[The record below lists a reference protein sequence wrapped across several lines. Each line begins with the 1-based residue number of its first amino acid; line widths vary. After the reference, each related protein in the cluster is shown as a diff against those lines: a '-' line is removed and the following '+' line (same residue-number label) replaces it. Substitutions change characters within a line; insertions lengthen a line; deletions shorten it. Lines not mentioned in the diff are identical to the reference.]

1 MSTSGDGSRDP
12 AGDTSRDPAGETGR
26 DPAEDLRRIAFLL
39 ERSRQPTY
47 RVRAF
52 RTAAA
57 RVDELDPA
65 ELAERAAAGTL
76 KELAGIGAAT
86 AQAIVESLAGTAP
99 SYLAKAEATGSAPEA
114 HAGAAL
120 RAALRGDLH
129 THSEWSDGGS
139 PILEMA
145 IAGRDLGHQYQALTD
160 HSPRLT
166 VARGLSAE
174 RLEEQL
180 DAVADVN
187 RQLAPF
193 RLLTGIEVDILD
205 DGALDQSDELLGR
218 LDVVVASVHSKLRM
232 PSAQMTPRMVAA
244 VANPH
249 TDILGHCTGRMV
261 GSDHSSRAGK
271 DRPENSGDPHDR
283 HGRDGRPESEFDA
296 DIVFEACA
304 SFGVAVEVNSRPER
318 LDPPKRLLRQAL
330 DRGCLVSVD
339 TDAHAPG
346 QLEWQAYGC
355 DRLADCGG
363 EAASVVNTWSLA
375 DLLAWTDD
383 HDHRPSTRSRA
394 RR

>member
-1 MSTSGDGSRDP
+1 MSP
-12 AGDTSRDPAGETGR
+12 EQR

-57 RVDELDPA
+57 RVDDLDRDEL
-65 ELAERAAAGTL
+65 ERRVAAGTL
-76 KELAGIGAAT
+76 RDLPGIGAAT
-86 AQAIVESLAGTAP
+86 AQAIAESLAGIEPAYI
-99 SYLAKAEATGSAPEA
+99 SKAEATGAAPVA
-114 HAGAAL
+114 QAGPGAAL
-120 RAALRGDLH
+120 RAALLGDLH
-129 THSEWSDGGS
+129 THSDWSDGGS

-145 IAGRDLGHQYQALTD
+145 AAGRDLGHRYMALTD

-166 VARGLSAE
+166 VAHGLTAE
-174 RLEEQL
+174 RLEQQL
-180 DAVADVN
+180 DVVADVN

-205 DGALDQSDELLGR
+205 DGSLDQSDELLGR

-232 PSAQMTPRMVAA
+232 ASAQMTPRMVAA

-261 GSDHSSRAGK
+261 GSERSAQLQGYEAGTTG
-271 DRPENSGDPHDR
+271 DSGRDPHSR
-283 HGRDGRPESEFDA
+283 HGREGRPESEFDA

-318 LDPPKRLLRQAL
+318 LDPPKRLLRMAL
-330 DRGCLVSVD
+330 ERGCLVSVD

-346 QLEWQAYGC
+346 QLEWQPFGC

-363 EAASVVNTWSLA
+363 SAGSVVNTWSVE
-375 DLLAWTDD
+375 DLLAWTAD
-383 HDHRPSTRSRA
+383 HDHRPKH
-394 RR
+394 